1 MKISVIMRVIF
12 CRGRITYKSYEI
24 EMGSVSSVLWSAK
37 QMSTHDRGEIPMRGG
52 NWGFVPWLQ
61 LRWGIWGWDTVSES
75 VTE

>member
-1 MKISVIMRVIF
+1 MKMSVIMRAIF
-12 CRGRITYKSYEI
+12 CRGRIAYKSYESA
-24 EMGSVSSVLWSAK
+24 MGSVSSVVWPAK
-37 QMSTHDRGEIPMRGG
+37 QMFTHDRGETPMRGG